1 MVKKKRLREE
11 RSSAKTGD
19 SGVGLMRQVG
29 EIGIG
34 VFMGMEHYQQNKK
47 FQPFRIGVRVYTE
60 KGGDKRVLSR
70 LMILRFQTGGMG

>member
-47 FQPFRIGVRVYTE
+47 FQPFRLGLGFTQR
-60 KGGDKRVLSR
+60 KGETSESSLG
-70 LMILRFQTGGMG
+70 